1 MVEKQRINK
10 YLAQKGI
17 GSRREIDKYIEME
30 MITVNGELAVS
41 GQKVDDN
48 DKIEINGMLI
58 EEQKEKKVYFMLN
71 KPQGYIS
78 AVKDAREKT
87 VVELIDTPERIYPVG
102 RLDLNTEGL
111 LILTNDGDCYNKL
124 IHPRAEIWKT
134 YIAKVWGRVT
144 EEEVRELQNGID
156 LDDGKTLPARV
167 KLERAYDN
175 SSWIEI
181 SIREGRNR
189 QVRRMLKAIG
199 HHVIYLKREK
209 LGELTVEGLE
219 AGQYRELYQDEL
231 EYIFSL

>member
-1 MVEKQRINK
+1 MEEKQRINK

-111 LILTNDGDCYNKL
+111 LILTNDGDFYNKL

-156 LDDGKTLPARV
+156 LEDGKTLPARV

>member
-1 MVEKQRINK
+1 MEEKQRINK

-111 LILTNDGDCYNKL
+111 LILTNDGDFYNKL

-144 EEEVRELQNGID
+144 EEEVKELQQGID
-156 LDDGKTLPARV
+156 LEDGKTLPAKVR
-167 KLERAYDN
+167 LERAYDN

>member
-1 MVEKQRINK
+1 MEEKQRINK

-17 GSRREIDKYIEME
+17 GSRREIDKFIEME
-30 MITVNGELAVS
+30 MIKVNGELAVS

-48 DKIEINGMLI
+48 DKIEMNGMLI
-58 EEQKEKKVYFMLN
+58 EDKKERKVYFMLN

-87 VVELIDTPERIYPVG
+87 VVELIDTSERIYPVG

-111 LILTNDGDCYNKL
+111 LLLTNDGDLYNKV
-124 IHPRAEIWKT
+124 IHPRAEIWKS
-134 YIAKVWGRVT
+134 YRAKVWGRVT
-144 EEEVRELQNGID
+144 EEEIKALQEGID
-156 LDDGKTLPARV
+156 LEDGKTLPAKV
-167 KLERAYDN
+167 TLDRAYDN
-175 SSWIEI
+175 SSWVEI
-181 SIREGRNR
+181 AIREGRNR

-219 AGQYRELYQDEL
+219 PGQYRELYQDEL

>member
-1 MVEKQRINK
+1 MEEKQRINK

>member
-1 MVEKQRINK
+1 MEEKQRINK

-156 LDDGKTLPARV
+156 LEDGKTLPAKVR
-167 KLERAYDN
+167 LERAHDN

>member
-1 MVEKQRINK
+1 MEEKQRINK

-144 EEEVRELQNGID
+144 EEEVR
-156 LDDGKTLPARV
+156 
-167 KLERAYDN
+167 
-175 SSWIEI
+175 
-181 SIREGRNR
+181 
-189 QVRRMLKAIG
+189 
-199 HHVIYLKREK
+199 
-209 LGELTVEGLE
+209 
-219 AGQYRELYQDEL
+219 
-231 EYIFSL
+231 

>member
-1 MVEKQRINK
+1 MEEKQRINK

-175 SSWIEI
+175 SSWIEK

>member
-1 MVEKQRINK
+1 MEEKQRINK

-111 LILTNDGDCYNKL
+111 LILTNDGDFYNKL

-156 LDDGKTLPARV
+156 LEDGKTLPARV

-175 SSWIEI
+175 SSWVEI
-181 SIREGRNR
+181 SIREGKNR

>member
-1 MVEKQRINK
+1 MEEKQRINK

-144 EEEVRELQNGID
+144 EEEVKELHAGDIGALAKLSQSQTTD
-156 LDDGKTLPARV
+156 SLSRWWRV
-167 KLERAYDN
+167 ETAGSFSFTAVPERG
-175 SSWIEI
+175 S
-181 SIREGRNR
+181 
-189 QVRRMLKAIG
+189 
-199 HHVIYLKREK
+199 
-209 LGELTVEGLE
+209 
-219 AGQYRELYQDEL
+219 
-231 EYIFSL
+231 

>member
-1 MVEKQRINK
+1 MRK
-10 YLAQKGI
+10 YRKTKYSL
-17 GSRREIDKYIEME
+17 GSYPEV
-30 MITVNGELAVS
+30 TL
-41 GQKVDDN
+41 
-48 DKIEINGMLI
+48 
-58 EEQKEKKVYFMLN
+58 
-71 KPQGYIS
+71 
-78 AVKDAREKT
+78 KDAREKT

>member
-1 MVEKQRINK
+1 MEEKQRINK

-111 LILTNDGDCYNKL
+111 LILTNDGDFYNKL

-156 LDDGKTLPARV
+156 LEDGKTLPAKVR
-167 KLERAYDN
+167 LERAYDN

>member
-1 MVEKQRINK
+1 MEEKQRINK
-10 YLAQKGI
+10 FLAQKGV

-30 MITVNGELAVS
+30 MIKVNGVLATS
-41 GQKVDDN
+41 GQKVDEHDEIEFN
-48 DKIEINGMLI
+48 GKIISS
-58 EEQKEKKVYFMLN
+58 QKEKKVYFMLN

-78 AVKDAREKT
+78 AVKDLREKT
-87 VVELIDTPERIYPVG
+87 VVELIDCQERIYPVG

-134 YIAKVWGRVT
+134 YKAKVWGRVT
-144 EEEVRELQNGID
+144 EEEVKILQEGIELEE
-156 LDDGKTLPARV
+156 GKTLPAKV
-167 KLERAYDN
+167 ILERAYDN
-175 SSWIEI
+175 SSWVEI

-189 QVRRMLKAIG
+189 QIRRMLKAIG

-209 LGELTVEGLE
+209 IGELTIGNLE

>member
-1 MVEKQRINK
+1 MEEKQRINK

-17 GSRREIDKYIEME
+17 GSRREIDKFIEME
-30 MITVNGELAVS
+30 LITVNGVLANS
-41 GQKVDDN
+41 GQKVDDS
-48 DKIEINGMLI
+48 DKIEFNGLLI
-58 EEQKEKKVYFMLN
+58 EDQKEKKVYFMLN

-78 AVKDAREKT
+78 AVKDPREKT
-87 VVELIDTPERIYPVG
+87 VVELIECSERIYPVG

-111 LILTNDGDCYNKL
+111 LLLTNDGDFYNKL

-134 YIAKVWGRVT
+134 YRAKVWGRIT
-144 EEEVRELQNGID
+144 EEEVKELQQGID

-167 KLERAYDN
+167 TLDRAYDN

-199 HHVIYLKREK
+199 HHVIYLKRERI
-209 LGELTVEGLE
+209 GELTVEGLE
-219 AGQYRELYQDEL
+219 VGQYRELYEDEL
-231 EYIFSL
+231 DYIRGL

>member
-1 MVEKQRINK
+1 MEEKQRINK

-111 LILTNDGDCYNKL
+111 LILTNDGNFYNKL

-144 EEEVRELQNGID
+144 EEEVKELQNGID
-156 LDDGKTLPARV
+156 LEDGKTLPAKVR
-167 KLERAYDN
+167 LERAYDN

>member
-1 MVEKQRINK
+1 MEEKQRINK
-10 YLAQKGI
+10 YLAHRGV
-17 GSRREIDKYIEME
+17 GSRREIDKLIEMNLVK
-30 MITVNGELAVS
+30 VNGELASS
-41 GQKVDDN
+41 GQKVDKN
-48 DKIEINGMLI
+48 DKIEINGKLI
-58 EEQKEKKVYFMLN
+58 EGYKEKKVYFMLN

-78 AVKDAREKT
+78 AVKDMREKT
-87 VVELIDTPERIYPVG
+87 VVELIDVPERIYPVG

-111 LILTNDGDCYNKL
+111 LILTNDGDLYNKI

-144 EEEVRELQNGID
+144 EEEIIKLQEGID
-156 LDDGKTLPARV
+156 LEDGVTLPAKV
-167 KLERAYDN
+167 NLQRAYDN
-175 SSWIEI
+175 SSWVEI

-219 AGQYRELYQDEL
+219 VGQYRELYQEEL
-231 EYIFSL
+231 DYIFSL

>member
-1 MVEKQRINK
+1 MEEKQRINK

-156 LDDGKTLPARV
+156 LEDGKTLPARV
-167 KLERAYDN
+167 KLERAYGN

>member
-1 MVEKQRINK
+1 MEEKQRINK

-111 LILTNDGDCYNKL
+111 LILTNDGDFYNKL

>member
-1 MVEKQRINK
+1 MEEKQRINK

-144 EEEVRELQNGID
+144 EEEVNELQNGIE
-156 LDDGKTLPARV
+156 LEDGKTLPARV

-209 LGELTVEGLE
+209 LGELTIEGLE
-219 AGQYRELYQDEL
+219 VGQYRELYQDEL

>member
-1 MVEKQRINK
+1 M
-10 YLAQKGI
+10 AQKGI

-111 LILTNDGDCYNKL
+111 LILTNDGDFNLEESKGSTGFGAKYIKARLEENYPNRWNFTSNKFDEGWES
-124 IHPRAEIWKT
+124 I
-134 YIAKVWGRVT
+134 
-144 EEEVRELQNGID
+144 
-156 LDDGKTLPARV
+156 
-167 KLERAYDN
+167 
-175 SSWIEI
+175 IEI
-181 SIREGRNR
+181 RNN
-189 QVRRMLKAIG
+189 
-199 HHVIYLKREK
+199 
-209 LGELTVEGLE
+209 
-219 AGQYRELYQDEL
+219 
-231 EYIFSL
+231 